1 MSARPWS
8 TSRSTACRS
17 QPSTPPST
25 GPSVRPTQP
34 SAASTCRPTS
44 TSALA
49 RTARPEAHW
58 APTIGNAGPA
68 YIPTICGREQ
78 LNRSTPYAVIK
89 VPQGGDN
96 CNVNFDAFS
105 FTSTG
110 FATAFTADQVVG
122 QDEYRYAAL
131 LLP

>member
-1 MSARPWS
+1 M
-8 TSRSTACRS
+8 
-17 QPSTPPST
+17 
-25 GPSVRPTQP
+25 
-34 SAASTCRPTS
+34 
-44 TSALA
+44 
-49 RTARPEAHW
+49 
-58 APTIGNAGPA
+58 
-68 YIPTICGREQ
+68 
-78 LNRSTPYAVIK
+78 IK